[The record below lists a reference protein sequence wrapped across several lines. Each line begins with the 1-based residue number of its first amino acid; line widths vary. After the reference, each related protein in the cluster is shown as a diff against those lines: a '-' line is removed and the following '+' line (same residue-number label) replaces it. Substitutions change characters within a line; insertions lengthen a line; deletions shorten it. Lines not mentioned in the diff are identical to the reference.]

1 MSKKVNY
8 KQVSKFTDAYDHSCS
23 DVWITDILNNNVD
36 IEELRKVILN
46 PKKYAEGG
54 ANIGFIFRKGKNNE

>member
-23 DVWITDILNNNVD
+23 DVWITDILNNNVN
-36 IEELRKVILN
+36 IKELRKVILN

-54 ANIGFIFRKGKNNE
+54 ANIGFIFRKKKND